1 MNPIDLHLPGSL
13 QGQQYEYDRHI
24 KRPIEAML
32 KSFLPIL
39 PLFAFV
45 GRTKEVLD
53 CIQSHV
59 VENRNMGD

>member
-1 MNPIDLHLPGSL
+1 MNPIDLHLPGHL

-24 KRPIEAML
+24 KRPIETML
-32 KSFLPIL
+32 KSLLPIL
-39 PLFAFV
+39 PLLAFV

-59 VENRNMGD
+59 VENREEE